1 MLQFLCALTA
11 KLLDRDE
18 AKKKQQSFIVTKHS
32 VVEFLY
38 SWKVDFSIRN
48 NIWGLSTK
56 KKNLWCLSNHPW
68 FNIRI
73 EFHLLV
79 CICCLEKGEILKY
92 SWVEYIWRYLYCL
105 LMVVCLQEKNI
116 NMHYLIMFLILKKEE
131 KKKTR

>member
-56 KKNLWCLSNHPW
+56 KKISDAYQITHDLILGLNFTCLSAYA
-68 FNIRI
+68 
-73 EFHLLV
+73 V
-79 CICCLEKGEILKY
+79 
-92 SWVEYIWRYLYCL
+92 
-105 LMVVCLQEKNI
+105 
-116 NMHYLIMFLILKKEE
+116 
-131 KKKTR
+131 